1 MSEIDKAYERFV
13 DNITTDELSDFTKEI
28 IKELHKLDRVDL
40 FVLIEE
46 LKQGKFDDYH
56 RDAYA
61 FPKMEL
67 VDRLRALK
75 IWGLAT
81 DIQMGLFD
89 YKAGE

>member
-1 MSEIDKAYERFV
+1 MNEIDKAYGRFV
-13 DNITTDELSDFTKEI
+13 ENITTDKLSESTKEI
-28 IKELHKLDRVDL
+28 IQRLESLNRADL

-56 RDAYA
+56 KDAYA
-61 FPKMEL
+61 FPKLEL
-67 VDRLRALK
+67 VDRLRTLK

-89 YKAGE
+89 

>member
-1 MSEIDKAYERFV
+1 MSEIDKAYQRMLDKMETV
-13 DNITTDELSDFTKEI
+13 ELSDSTKRI
-28 IKELHKLDRVDL
+28 IIELQKSNRPNL

-46 LKQGKFDDYH
+46 LRQGKFDDYH
-56 RDAYA
+56 KDSYA

-89 YKAGE
+89 

>member
-1 MSEIDKAYERFV
+1 MLEIDKAYDRFV
-13 DNITTDELSDFTKEI
+13 ENITIDELSDSTKRI
-28 IKELHKLDRVDL
+28 IIELQKLNRDEL
-40 FVLIEE
+40 YVLIEE

-67 VDRLRALK
+67 IDRLRALK

-89 YKAGE
+89 

>member
-1 MSEIDKAYERFV
+1 MKEIDDAYKSFV
-13 DNITTDELSDFTKEI
+13 DNITTNKLSESTKRIIIELQKLNRN
-28 IKELHKLDRVDL
+28 ELY
-40 FVLIEE
+40 VLIEE

-56 RDAYA
+56 VGAYA

-67 VDRLRALK
+67 VDRLRALE

-89 YKAGE
+89 